1 MLIFGCEGRSM
12 RLLYWYTRFLDENGN
27 PQKYHGLDEFELNL
41 STDTKYH
48 FDANTS
54 VFTQEPYKTPL
65 PEKFWGDKPLYNINV
80 IVGQNGDG
88 KTTVVHTVMDTL
100 QELYKRELKDSNET
114 VFLAE
119 CNEKHVLFYLT
130 GSQNKH
136 KKINGIIEQIVFHKG
151 KISTHEEYLQYIDGT
166 KLIYIANTLSEE
178 DLEMNNNEQY
188 NERYN
193 NYIESY
199 NIVRNNKEIY
209 FKRNNY
215 DDKSHVRYR
224 FLYDCSLYGLIQN
237 EGRLIQN
244 ELDIQM
250 FRNEI
255 SNFFCNEYYKQ
266 VKFVYDR
273 QQRKKLSSLRNNGL
287 SVPIPKQLS
296 ITIRDNYKG
305 INFSKY
311 VQAQETF
318 AEKLAYR
325 LCVSCYLT
333 FIDNL
338 RIDHPHFNNPLY
350 SSNDILP
357 NSANYGEFEKLF
369 TKVEIDSTQTD
380 LANRNKRRQQ
390 RCLNFVSFVCETKEQ
405 FNNFYC
411 SPNNL
416 KSLDKGL
423 LFSVSLP
430 VTDQINDWLVEFI
443 ESYRL
448 TCAPYYFLDFNWG
461 LSSGENNL
469 LRMFSSI
476 YYVFYYSDSNLYNW
490 SNMKQWSQCNSVVF
504 LMDEAD
510 LTYHPEWQRQLIK
523 ILAAFLPLEFGNCG
537 IDDLQVI
544 LTTHSPLLLGDIPSN
559 NVTYLRQGDRNIN
572 DNNLNSF
579 GQNIH
584 NILKDSFFLES
595 TIGAFATDKINKT
608 AKKLR
613 DMRDKGNL
621 TQNELRECKAIID
634 LLAPGVI
641 KSKLIEL
648 YEETRAKCVDK
659 KKNSM
664 EQFVKELSPDEL
676 ANLFDVLNEEK
687 KRRDNDKN

>member
-1 MLIFGCEGRSM
+1 M

-27 PQKYHGLDEFELNL
+27 PRKYHGLYDFELNL

-48 FDANTS
+48 FDVNTYE
-54 VFTQEPYKTPL
+54 FTQVPYETPL
-65 PEKFWGDKPLYNINV
+65 PENFWGDKPLYNISV

-88 KTTVVHTVMDTL
+88 KTTVVNTVIDTL
-100 QELYKRELKDSNET
+100 QELYKRELRSPNET

-119 CNEKHVLFYLT
+119 CNEKHVLFFLT

-136 KKINGIIEQIVFHKG
+136 EKINGIIKQITFHKG
-151 KISTHEEYLQYIDGT
+151 KIRKYEEYLQFIDGA
-166 KLIYIANTLSEE
+166 KLIYISNTLSEP
-178 DLEMNNNEQY
+178 DF
-188 NERYN
+188 ER
-193 NYIESY
+193 
-199 NIVRNNKEIY
+199 KDIY
-209 FKRNNY
+209 EY
-215 DDKSHVRYR
+215 KSHVRYR
-224 FLYDCSLYGLIQN
+224 FLYDCSLSGIIQN
-237 EGRLIQN
+237 EIGN
-244 ELDIQM
+244 EMYRDV
-250 FRNEI
+250 I
-255 SNFFCNEYYKQ
+255 SSFFCNEHYKQ

-273 QQRKKLSSLRNNGL
+273 KQRRILSSIKNKGL
-287 SVPIPKQLS
+287 PAPIPKQLS
-296 ITIRDNYKG
+296 ITIRRDIRVNE
-305 INFSKY
+305 FSKY
-311 VQAQETF
+311 VQAQDTF

-676 ANLFDVLNEEK
+676 ENLFDVLNEEK

>member
-1 MLIFGCEGRSM
+1 M

-27 PQKYHGLDEFELNL
+27 PRKYHGLYDFELNL

-48 FDANTS
+48 FDVNTYE
-54 VFTQEPYKTPL
+54 FTQVPYETPL
-65 PEKFWGDKPLYNINV
+65 PENFWGDKPLYNISV

-88 KTTVVHTVMDTL
+88 KTTVVNTVIDTL
-100 QELYKRELKDSNET
+100 QELYKRELRSPNET

-119 CNEKHVLFYLT
+119 CNEKHVLFFLT

-136 KKINGIIEQIVFHKG
+136 EKINGIIKQITFHKG
-151 KISTHEEYLQYIDGT
+151 KIRKYEEYLQFIDGA
-166 KLIYIANTLSEE
+166 KLIYISNTLSEP
-178 DLEMNNNEQY
+178 DF
-188 NERYN
+188 ER
-193 NYIESY
+193 
-199 NIVRNNKEIY
+199 KDIY
-209 FKRNNY
+209 EY
-215 DDKSHVRYR
+215 KSHVRYR
-224 FLYDCSLYGLIQN
+224 FLYDCSLSGIIQN
-237 EGRLIQN
+237 EIGN
-244 ELDIQM
+244 EMYRDV
-250 FRNEI
+250 I
-255 SNFFCNEYYKQ
+255 SSFFCNEHYKQ

-273 QQRKKLSSLRNNGL
+273 KQRRILSSIKNKGL
-287 SVPIPKQLS
+287 PAPIPKQLS
-296 ITIRDNYKG
+296 ITIRRDIRVNE
-305 INFSKY
+305 FSKY
-311 VQAQETF
+311 VQAQDTF
-318 AEKLAYR
+318 AEKFAYR

-676 ANLFDVLNEEK
+676 ENLFDVLNEEK